1 MSSPT
6 GATPNA
12 STRLTLPRGEILGR
26 YDSYLDAQK
35 VVDYLA
41 DHDFPV
47 AGVSIIG
54 NDLKTVERVTAKLS
68 YPKVALAGAAQ
79 GAMFG
84 IFVGLILSIFGPN
97 GGLMQI
103 LSSVGLGMAIW
114 MIVGVVS
121 YSFRKGKRDFSSSSQ
136 VMATN
141 YDVVVGFEHAAVARQ
156 LASKLPMSR
165 VDARQVNPAWAPP
178 RQGPGNGTG
187 PGNTPSAHGDAT
199 TPAKPATPAQPGTPA
214 GTGYDDDAPASPRPG
229 SQPAPSTGAAHPT
242 ATDGNGDGSTPAA
255 PRTGPAYSDLPD
267 GRPQYGIRIAPDQHP
282 TVPAP
287 GQAPTPPEDTD
298 GSGGRARPDD
308 EARGQ

>member
-1 MSSPT
+1 MSSST

-47 AGVSIIG
+47 ASVSIIG

-68 YPKVALAGAAQ
+68 YPKVAMAGAAQ

-97 GGLMQI
+97 GGLAQI

-141 YDVVVGFEHAAVARQ
+141 YDVVVGFEHAAAARQ

-165 VDARQVNPAWAPP
+165 VEARQVNPAWAPP
-178 RQGPGNGTG
+178 RQGPANTTNPAN
-187 PGNTPSAHGDAT
+187 PGS
-199 TPAKPATPAQPGTPA
+199 PA
-214 GTGYDDDAPASPRPG
+214 GTGHDDGASAASRPG
-229 SQPAPSTGAAHPT
+229 SQPSPPAAAGADQPEATPAPEGTGA
-242 ATDGNGDGSTPAA
+242 GGTPAA
-255 PRTGPAYSDLPD
+255 PRTGAAYSDLPD
-267 GRPQYGIRIAPDQHP
+267 GRPQYGIRVAPDQHP

-287 GQAPTPPEDTD
+287 GKTPEDTQAPED
-298 GSGGRARPDD
+298 TTASDDTGASGRGDRPED
-308 EARGQ
+308 EVPHSR

>member
-12 STRLTLPRGEILGR
+12 SARLALPRGEILGR

-84 IFVGLILSIFGPN
+84 IFVGLILSVFGPN
-97 GGLMQI
+97 GGVAQI

-141 YDVVVGFEHAAVARQ
+141 YDVVVAFEHAAAARE

-165 VDARQVNPAWAPP
+165 VGTQQVSPAWAPP
-178 RQGPGNGTG
+178 RQQGPQQGSGQQGTRPAN
-187 PGNTPSAHGDAT
+187 PGHD
-199 TPAKPATPAQPGTPA
+199 A
-214 GTGYDDDAPASPRPG
+214 GTSSAPAPGSQQGPG
-229 SQPAPSTGAAHPT
+229 SQPAAADPSGEASTAPAAQQGTGA
-242 ATDGNGDGSTPAA
+242 
-255 PRTGPAYSDLPD
+255 AYSDLPD
-267 GRPQYGIRIAPDQHP
+267 GRPQYGIRVAPEQHS

-287 GQAPTPPEDTD
+287 EQATGQAPE
-298 GSGGRARPDD
+298 GSGDGQDQ
-308 EARGQ
+308 EAPREGDGQRG

>member
-12 STRLTLPRGEILGR
+12 SARLALPRGEILGR

-68 YPKVALAGAAQ
+68 YPKVALSGAAQ

-141 YDVVVGFEHAAVARQ
+141 YDVVVAFEHASAARQ

-165 VDARQVNPAWAPP
+165 VEARQVSPAWAPP
-178 RQGPGNGTG
+178 RQQGPGAQDGTTG
-187 PGNTPSAHGDAT
+187 HDDGASRPSNA
-199 TPAKPATPAQPGTPA
+199 
-214 GTGYDDDAPASPRPG
+214 G
-229 SQPAPSTGAAHPT
+229 SQPASGVGTEPTGAAP
-242 ATDGNGDGSTPAA
+242 AQAQAAGSAAEAGAEPAA
-255 PRTGPAYSDLPD
+255 AQPSSAAYSDLPD
-267 GRPQYGIRIAPDQHP
+267 GRPQYGIRVAPEQHP
-282 TVPAP
+282 TVPA
-287 GQAPTPPEDTD
+287 A
-298 GSGGRARPDD
+298 D
-308 EARGQ
+308 EAPQGNDDQQTPDAPRDRDTPRP

>member
-1 MSSPT
+1 MSSPI

-12 STRLTLPRGEILGR
+12 SARLALPRGEILGR

-97 GGLMQI
+97 GGVTQI
-103 LSSVGLGMAIW
+103 LSSVGLGIAIW

-141 YDVVVGFEHAAVARQ
+141 YDVVVAFEHAAAARQ

-165 VDARQVNPAWAPP
+165 VGTQQVNPAWAPP
-178 RQGPGNGTG
+178 RQPGAGSQGGT
-187 PGNTPSAHGDAT
+187 SAGGQDTTKAPEGHG
-199 TPAKPATPAQPGTPA
+199 
-214 GTGYDDDAPASPRPG
+214 APAD
-229 SQPAPSTGAAHPT
+229 GAGKP
-242 ATDGNGDGSTPAA
+242 DGQPAA
-255 PRTGPAYSDLPD
+255 PAAAPAYSDLPD
-267 GRPQYGIRIAPDQHP
+267 GRPQYGIRVAPEQHP

-287 GQAPTPPEDTD
+287 EQAPGQND
-298 GSGGRARPDD
+298 G
-308 EARGQ
+308 GQDADAPRDRDAPNA